1 MRNELNENS
10 GLDSNAEIAKF
21 IRSISLLSWS
31 VSLFYG
37 IVDFYNSSFWSSAI
51 LGIFSSVLFPI
62 ILYLNKNS
70 RKNSARILLILGVN
84 FFIFVAVI
92 TTPFDDGGRYFF
104 VPSSLMTLLLYE
116 QYERKS
122 IVFGLLTPLLAYCVS
137 LKVAYPGY
145 EVSQSYGL
153 DLEEA
158 KLVNFFAMYAFSLSI
173 VYVFIAHLQKLRIK
187 AIEQSKFSALGIM
200 SSGIAHEVNNPL
212 AIIKG
217 RTYTLRRHINERRFE
232 DVERDIDIIIKTT
245 DRINKIINGLR
256 TFSRNGDADP
266 FDSIDSSDLIQTALD
281 LCSERFQK
289 AGISV
294 EIVERSHFIVE
305 GREGELVQ
313 VLVNIL
319 NNGHDAVLELKER
332 WIRIEVSD
340 RVIKII
346 DSGKGI
352 PKNIAEKLMQPFF
365 TTKPVGKGIGLGL
378 SISKGIIEKHGGE
391 IFIDSH
397 HSNTC
402 FVIRFS

>member
-1 MRNELNENS
+1 MQNESSQNTV
-10 GLDSNAEIAKF
+10 LDAGAEIAKF
-21 IRSISLLSWS
+21 IRSISLLSWGVS
-31 VSLFYG
+31 VFYA
-37 IVDFYNSSFWSSAI
+37 IVDFYNSSYWSSVI
-51 LGIFSSVLFPI
+51 LGVFSSFLFPL
-62 ILYLNKNS
+62 ILYLNRSNC
-70 RKNSARILLILGVN
+70 RDLARLLLILGVN
-84 FFIFVAVI
+84 LFIFVAVV

-116 QYERKS
+116 QCERKQ
-122 IVFGLLTPLLAYCVS
+122 IIFGLLMPLLAYCIS
-137 LKVAYPGY
+137 LTVAFPGY
-145 EVSQSYGL
+145 AVSASVGL
-153 DLEEA
+153 NLEHA
-158 KLVNFFAMYAFSLSI
+158 KLVNFFAMYSFSLAI
-173 VYVFIAHLQKLRIK
+173 VSVFIAHLKTLKVK

-232 DVERDIDIIIKTT
+232 DVERDIDIIIKMT
-245 DRINKIINGLR
+245 DRISKIINGLR
-256 TFSRNGDADP
+256 AFSRNGDSDP

-281 LCSERFQK
+281 LCSERFLK
-289 AGISV
+289 AGIRV
-294 EIVERSHFIVE
+294 EIVERCHFVVE

-319 NNGHDAVLELKER
+319 NNSHDAIFDLVEK
-332 WIRIEVSD
+332 WIRIEVND
-340 RVIKII
+340 RLIKII

-352 PKNIAEKLMQPFF
+352 PKPIAEKLMQPFF

-397 HSNTC
+397 HANTC
-402 FVIRFS
+402 FVIKFS

>member
-1 MRNELNENS
+1 MQNELNENS
-10 GLDSNAEIAKF
+10 GLDFSAEITKF
-21 IRSISLLSWS
+21 IRSISLLSWA

-37 IVDFYNSSFWSSAI
+37 IVDFYNSSYWSSAI
-51 LGIFSSVLFPI
+51 LGIFSSFLFPL
-62 ILYLNKNS
+62 ILILNKNNH
-70 RKNSARILLILGVN
+70 RNWARVFLILGVN
-84 FFIFVAVI
+84 LFIFVAVV

-116 QYERKS
+116 QHERKS
-122 IVFGLLTPLLAYCVS
+122 IIFGLLTPLLAFCVS
-137 LKVAYPGY
+137 LKVAFPGY
-145 EVSQSYGL
+145 DVLQTPGL

-173 VYVFIAHLQKLRIK
+173 VYVFIAHLQKLRVK

-217 RTYTLRRHINERRFE
+217 RTYTLRRHINERRFD

-256 TFSRNGDADP
+256 TFSRNGDSDP

-289 AGISV
+289 AGITV
-294 EIVERSHFIVE
+294 EIIERCYFIVE

-313 VLVNIL
+313 VLVNVL
-319 NNGHDAVLELKER
+319 NNAHDAVLELNEK

-346 DSGKGI
+346 DSGNGI
-352 PKNIAEKLMQPFF
+352 PKNIAEKLMQPFY
-365 TTKPVGKGIGLGL
+365 TTKAVGKGIGLGL

-391 IFIDSH
+391 IFIDSQH
-397 HSNTC
+397 PNTC
-402 FVIRFS
+402 FVIKFN